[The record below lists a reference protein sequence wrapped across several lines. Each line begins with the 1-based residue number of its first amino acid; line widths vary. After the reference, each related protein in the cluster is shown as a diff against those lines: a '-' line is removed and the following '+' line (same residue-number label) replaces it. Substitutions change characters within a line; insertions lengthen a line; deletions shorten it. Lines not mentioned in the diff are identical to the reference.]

1 MQDILLRVF
10 VVTLGLMHLRDDP
23 GIEEQD
29 GVILQKQEEWLLRE
43 GKKLDWEIAPVNQE
57 MTRTDDQG
65 ALDDVKHVYKEQHEA
80 AVSKELDQHVNEK
93 DQMLNVTG
101 TDQDLD
107 KDEHFTDN
115 YDSSLP
121 EKSENDPDTDLKT
134 LEVAHEDQ
142 ADVPD
147 VKGSLQTDMN
157 SEVFTSKQEEAPV
170 PHLHTKTSE
179 NETSETALADWEKDY
194 LWYIWNTLSIISIIR
209 FFRKYLMKNSQ
220 VKPEV
225 VRAPLV
231 PLPDSNTLQH
241 FYSKFIQ
248 VSLDQRSRDGE
259 FLEGFVKDLL
269 ESMKSICDGSGSM
282 VMEDFQL
289 VDVCDV
295 IVPFTPPE
303 PYSFQCLLWNNQAT
317 DLLPDKQVYG
327 QIKLVENEKMPNGC
341 HCQSSD
347 AEDDMVCLLHCE
359 NEGLKSKMTDVC
371 DGPLCMKNS
380 PFLSKSQVTR
390 WFQSTVRQAWT
401 LISHKYEFEL
411 NIRYIDA
418 PGALVVRFRSG
429 KRICFSLNPVIKFN
443 SDAHFYITP
452 YSPNSLDTFWTLS
465 LTMYEDSFLEHI
477 CKQLPDNSCH
487 IQTLNIAR
495 FLHQR
500 QTMLTGSSFLKDFH
514 FKTALMNLLLTKDP
528 SQWKPDNVACRLR
541 DLLAFIQTSF
551 EKKLLRHIL
560 IGNPLT
566 QRVTELP
573 AELTHVKPVN
583 LFHPLVVH
591 NCIYKNAVMHFQET
605 LRNADMLI
613 RDYVDQSNSSI

>member
-43 GKKLDWEIAPVNQE
+43 GKKVDWEIAPVNQE
-57 MTRTDDQG
+57 MTHTDDQG
-65 ALDDVKHVYKEQHEA
+65 ALDDVKHVYKEQNEDA
-80 AVSKELDQHVNEK
+80 ISKESDRHVNEK
-93 DQMLNVTG
+93 DQMLAVTG

-107 KDEHFTDN
+107 KDELSTDS

-121 EKSENDPDTDLKT
+121 EKSENDPDTD
-134 LEVAHEDQ
+134 
-142 ADVPD
+142 VPD
-147 VKGSLQTDMN
+147 VKGSLQTDTN

-179 NETSETALADWEKDY
+179 NDNSEMAIADWEKDY
-194 LWYIWNTLSIISIIR
+194 LWYIWNTLSVISIIR
-209 FFRKYLMKNSQ
+209 FFRKYLIKNSQ
-220 VKPEV
+220 VKQV

-241 FYSKFIQ
+241 FYSKCIQ
-248 VSLDQRSRDGE
+248 VSLDQRCRDGE

-282 VMEDFQL
+282 VMEDFRM
-289 VDVCDV
+289 VDVYDI
-295 IVPFTPPE
+295 IVPFTPLE
-303 PYSFQCLLWNNQAT
+303 PYSFQCLLWDNQAT

-327 QIKLVENEKMPNGC
+327 QIKLVENGC

-390 WFQSTVRQAWT
+390 WFQSTVRQAWA
-401 LISHKYEFEL
+401 LISHKYELEL

-429 KRICFSLNPVIKFN
+429 KRICFSLKPVIKFN
-443 SDAHFYITP
+443 SDAHFYIAP
-452 YSPNSLDTFWTLS
+452 YFPNSLDTFWTLS
-465 LTMYEDSFLEHI
+465 LTMYEDLFFKHI
-477 CKQLPDNSCH
+477 SKQLPDNSCH
-487 IQTLNIAR
+487 IQTLDIAR

-500 QTMLTGSSFLKDFH
+500 QTTLTGSSYLKDFH
-514 FKTALMNLLLTKDP
+514 FKTALMHLILTRDP
-528 SQWKPDNVACRLR
+528 SQWKPDYVACRLR
-541 DLLAFIQTSF
+541 DLLAFIQTSL
-551 EKKLLRHIL
+551 EKKLLHHVL

-613 RDYVDQSNSSI
+613 RDYVYQSNSANFSN